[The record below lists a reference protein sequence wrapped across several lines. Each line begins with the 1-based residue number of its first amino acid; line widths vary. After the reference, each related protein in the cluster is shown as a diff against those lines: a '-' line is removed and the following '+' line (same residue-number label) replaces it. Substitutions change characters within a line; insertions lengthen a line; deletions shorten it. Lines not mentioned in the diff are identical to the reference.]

1 MPTPSYAE
9 RKLATVLFAD
19 LVGHTEILTRID
31 PEEWQGLL
39 RAYFAEVTER
49 IQKYGGTVEKFI
61 GDAVFA
67 VFGVPRVHED
77 DAARAVRA
85 ALEIQDALLRLAPM
99 FKRRL
104 GTSLGI
110 RIAIATGE
118 VVAPGG
124 EQLVTSEIAALAE
137 RLQQQ
142 APPNNIILSERTY
155 HVIAPIVDV
164 QPLGP
169 LALKGFGEEQRGFL
183 VQRLHSPAEKVR
195 GMEVSAP
202 LVGREHEL
210 QVLLDGRDRL
220 LAGRGQILAIIG
232 DAGLG
237 KSRLIA
243 ELRDQLGSEIL
254 CLEAHC
260 YEFTQATTYGVIVE
274 HLRQYLGLAESDPPE
289 IGRVQL
295 RAALYRASES
305 PPEDLRQA
313 LEFLLGL
320 DASREFEESI
330 RGLRP
335 EEIRARVVHGIST
348 LWEAVVAKRPTLMVV
363 EDFHWVDPASA
374 GALEEL
380 LKVTEQ
386 APLMLVLAFR
396 TERRS
401 LAWEFKVAAE
411 REYPHQYREVRLEP
425 LTADNTERLA
435 GLLLENTGLSV
446 SLKEGVAQRAEGNPL
461 YVEEIIQSLRQ
472 HSDSPAALIRM
483 PDTLQGVLQA
493 RLDSLPPGTK
503 RVLQTASV
511 IGRTFPL
518 KLLSAVSG
526 MNGDLTSHLSV
537 LQRTEF
543 LHEQLRQPERKF
555 AFKHVLLQEAA
566 YQTLLGDER
575 RDLHRRIAESLEQE
589 PHGGADL
596 PILVY
601 HFVNGEHWE
610 KAFTYAVGA
619 ADAARSLSALE
630 PALEQYD
637 LALRIARDHPEEV
650 RDKTLLLHAQEAR
663 GDVLSFLGRS
673 EEAERYFEELLARYR
688 APEVRARIHRSIGR
702 MNNLAGN
709 LQKAQANLEKAL
721 GLFESAPDPPAEA
734 DTFRELAYVME
745 RRRDFASARESATR
759 ALAIAEKHSLRQQI
773 RDVYQ
778 VLAVINFYGGDWQES
793 TRYAQEGLALATQDG
808 DALGIARS
816 HNALAYFLL
825 FAGNIR
831 EALAHVHEAM
841 RLVMNLE
848 LGTPL
853 AAVQDTLA
861 LILLEQGKV
870 KDASEVVE
878 SLERSVHRRSAGNVW
893 AAAAHRMRGLV
904 ALAQGDYEAAVDRL
918 QEARRL
924 EERLGIARN
933 LPMIDRGLAEAFL
946 GQREFRRAQTF
957 ASTVIGYEHNSNPI
971 ETPAALRVQAMIARE
986 NHELGRASQLL
997 EQSLSLMERR
1007 RYCGEYARVLLELA
1021 RTYAAAGKREKAREA
1036 AQKAIEIFTALDAI
1050 PLAEVARQ
1058 CVAQL

>member
-104 GTSLGI
+104 GTSLGL

-155 HVIAPIVDV
+155 HMIAPLVDV

-169 LALKGFGEEQRGFL
+169 LALKGFGEEQRAFL
-183 VQRLHSPAEKVR
+183 VQRLHSPAEKIR
-195 GMEVSAP
+195 GTEVSAP

-210 QVLLDGRDRL
+210 QALLDGRDRL

-243 ELRDQLGSEIL
+243 ELRDQLGSEVL

-313 LEFLLGL
+313 LESLLGL

-335 EEIRARVVHGIST
+335 EEVRARVVHGIST
-348 LWEAVVAKRPTLMVV
+348 FWEAVVAKRPTLMVV

-380 LKVTEQ
+380 LKVTER

-425 LTADNTERLA
+425 LTAHNTERLA

-472 HSDSPAALIRM
+472 HSDSPTALIRM

-543 LHEQLRQPERKF
+543 LLEQLQQPERRF

-566 YQTLLGDER
+566 YQTLLRDER
-575 RDLHRRIAESLEQE
+575 RDFHQRIAEIIERDTAAPE
-589 PHGGADL
+589 L
-596 PILVY
+596 PILFH
-601 HFVNGEHWE
+601 HFLRAERWD
-610 KAFTYAVGA
+610 KAFLYGIKA
-619 ADAARSLSALE
+619 ADAARSLSALKD
-630 PALEQYD
+630 ALELYD
-637 LALRIARDHPEEV
+637 AALKVARDHPDIAL
-650 RDKTLLLHAQEAR
+650 DKSMLLHAQMAY
-663 GDVLSFLGRS
+663 GNVLSFLGHNR
-673 EEAERYFEELLARYR
+673 EAQRYFEELLAHHRTLKMR
-688 APEVRARIHRSIGR
+688 APIYRSIGR
-702 MNNLAGN
+702 LNSLTGN
-709 LQKAQANLEKAL
+709 MRKAQTYLERAL
-721 GLFESAPDPPAEA
+721 RLFQREEDHEAEA
-734 DTFRELAYVME
+734 ETLRDLALVME
-745 RRRDFASARESATR
+745 RRRDYPKSLEYASR
-759 ALAIAEKHSLRQQI
+759 ALTIAQEHALRSQMQGIYYVLATTHFFGGSLEKSIQYNEESLR
-773 RDVYQ
+773 
-778 VLAVINFYGGDWQES
+778 
-793 TRYAQEGLALATQDG
+793 LATENG
-808 DALGIARS
+808 DQLGVARS
-816 HNALAYFLL
+816 QNTHAYFLL
-825 FAGNIR
+825 LTGDIKGAVRQAGQ
-831 EALAHVHEAM
+831 AMSLATK
-841 RLVMNLE
+841 
-848 LGTPL
+848 LGISVPL
-853 AAVQDTLA
+853 ALTQDTLVD
-861 LILLEQGKV
+861 IFVEQGKW
-870 KDASEVVE
+870 KDASAMLGALEDVVQRYALGAAWGAMVHRGRGFLALGQGQW
-878 SLERSVHRRSAGNVW
+878 SDALQYLAAARALERQAG
-893 AAAAHRMRGLV
+893 
-904 ALAQGDYEAAVDRL
+904 LARY
-918 QEARRL
+918 
-924 EERLGIARN
+924 
-933 LPMIDRGLAEAFL
+933 LPRTHRGLAEAYL
-946 GQREFRRAQTF
+946 GVGDLARAQIH
-957 ASTVIGYEHNSNPI
+957 ASKVRVYERGGNPI
-971 ETPAALRVQAMIARE
+971 ETPAAERILAVIARE
-986 NHELGRASQLL
+986 RGDPERALKL
-997 EQSLSLMERR
+997 IEDSLSLMTMRTGS
-1007 RYCGEYARVLLELA
+1007 GEYARILLELA
-1021 RTYAAAGKREKAREA
+1021 KTYAILGRKAQAWEA
-1036 AQKAIEIFTALDAI
+1036 ADQSIRVYTELEAT
-1050 PLAEVARQ
+1050 PLVEAARHIAEQ
-1058 CVAQL
+1058 F